1 MNLQDVRR
9 FGLTTGI
16 LAGAMALAL
25 AWLALQENGRI
36 NSPTAQR
43 LLDGMEL
50 DGWLWLGVV
59 LLLVTLGLITS
70 LLYLLQV
77 APRSFVLGILRQIQC
92 QGCKAVFMIHD
103 TGHRP
108 ITHRCPNCARL
119 GVYDGTAPPV
129 GEPPRPEPPKR
140 IIELGL
146 VCQQCSHDFTVT
158 DTGVRPLTVKC
169 PRCKARGKV
178 V

>member
-9 FGLTTGI
+9 FGLTTGALS
-16 LAGAMALAL
+16 LAMVIALG
-25 AWLALQENGRI
+25 WLALHDRGRI
-36 NSPTAQR
+36 DSPTAQR
-43 LLDGMEL
+43 LLDGMQL
-50 DGWLWLGVV
+50 DGWLWLGVI
-59 LLLVTLGLITS
+59 LLLTLFIVFGGLLMMVHS
-70 LLYLLQV
+70 
-77 APRSFVLGILRQIQC
+77 APRGFARGILRQVQC
-92 QGCKAVFMIHD
+92 QDCKAVFMIHD

-108 ITHRCPNCARL
+108 ITHRCPNCSRL
-119 GVYDGTAPPV
+119 GIYDGTAPPV

-146 VCQQCSHDFTVT
+146 VCQDCSHEFTVT

-169 PRCKARGKV
+169 PKCKARGKV